1 MKQAAKATALILF
14 VSLLSGCSS
23 AEAKA
28 CNAAQKTNSQFL
40 KTSDEFVVKGAEVKV
55 TSGYGINAKARDYFY
70 RQSRE
75 FEYKAN
81 LVIVNNPKCFTPEQ
95 VVNAQIAVR

>member
-1 MKQAAKATALILF
+1 MKQAVKATALLLF

-28 CNAAQKTNSQFL
+28 CKAAEIANSQFL
-40 KTSDEFVVKGAEVKV
+40 KSSHEFAVKGDEVKV
-55 TSGYGINAKARDYFY
+55 TGAVGINSKARDYFY

-75 FEYKAN
+75 VEYKAN
-81 LVIVNNPKCFTPEQ
+81 LVIVNNPKCFTPIQ
-95 VVNAQIAVR
+95 VVDAQIAVK